1 MTKRTLI
8 QNTRKWHRYLGLLLG
23 IQFLLWTIGGLYFSW
38 TNIDEIRGDNLKNE
52 TKELPDNAN
61 FISPSAFLP
70 KLLKD
75 SGSLRSLKLTTVL
88 DEPYYEVVYLSNNN
102 KKVTL
107 IHASKGTQRSIL
119 TQKEA
124 VLLASEK
131 LNVKADVTAIE
142 FLTETGHHHEYRGRP
157 LPAYAVTFN
166 APASTTIYV
175 SESYANVQTFRN
187 NKWRIFDFL
196 WMLHTMDYQERD
208 NFNNWLLR
216 AFSIFGIFTIL
227 SGFSLYI
234 LTSKKYR
241 SRKISKV

>member
-38 TNIDEIRGDNLKNE
+38 TNIDEIRGDNLKNDNP
-52 TKELPDNAN
+52 ELVSSDKYV
-61 FISPSAFLP
+61 SPSTFLP
-70 KLLKD
+70 KLLNN
-75 SGSLRSLKLTTVL
+75 SGSLLSLKLISIL
-88 DEPYYEVVYLSNNN
+88 NEPYYEVVFLYKN
-102 KKVTL
+102 KKKVALFNATTG
-107 IHASKGTQRSIL
+107 SERNPL

-124 VLLASEK
+124 VLLATEK
-131 LNVKADVTAIE
+131 LKLKAHITNVE
-142 FLTETGHHHEYRGRP
+142 FLTETGSHHEYRERP
-157 LPAYAVTFN
+157 LPAYAVTFD
-166 APASTTIYV
+166 APANTTVYI
-175 SESYANVQTFRN
+175 SKEYANIQTFRN
-187 NKWRIFDFL
+187 NKWRVFDFL

-234 LTSKKYR
+234 LTSKSMYR
-241 SRKISKV
+241 SKNKS